1 MKVMKH
7 GVEVGDLV
15 RFPTGYGNETLVGI
29 YLGCHDNPADV
40 AALDVITPG
49 TPAHLPKQPRQVADL
64 WANGEKHTSWLHHVK
79 LVTQ

>member
-40 AALDVITPG
+40 AALAVINGP
-49 TPAHLPKQPRQVADL
+49 QYPRQVADL

>member
-49 TPAHLPKQPRQVADL
+49 TPAHLPK
-64 WANGEKHTSWLHHVK
+64 
-79 LVTQ
+79 